1 MNRKKKAYPT
11 KLCRRRQHLPK
22 ESQRDTSKKY
32 LLQHP
37 WHARLYRYFHLG
49 IAAFSECWFYGWPIW
64 FHGLLT
70 GWGSGTMKEWWN
82 PTHALTFFSCVGYP
96 QRHGLSNY
104 GQTYHVFHV
113 QFCSPSNPGIPFV
126 QVEIPIVSWTDKSRI
141 VDAQKC
147 NQPMFKFPQTHISR
161 SNEGFP
167 KKKCTENPSESESES
182 VKMFNRKPIAKR
194 GPSFWQW
201 SENRETPKI
210 AIK

>member
-11 KLCRRRQHLPK
+11 KLCQRSK
-22 ESQRDTSKKY
+22 TASTQRDTSRY

-49 IAAFSECWFYGWPIW
+49 IAAFSECWFYLWHKDDLLDW

-70 GWGSGTMKEWWN
+70 GSGSGTMKKWWN
-82 PTHALTFFSCVGYP
+82 PTHALAFLTCVGYP
-96 QRHGLSNY
+96 QRRHGLSNY
-104 GQTYHVFHV
+104 EQTYHVFHV
-113 QFCSPSNPGIPFV
+113 QFCSPSNSGIPFV

-167 KKKCTENPSESESES
+167 KKN
-182 VKMFNRKPIAKR
+182 A
-194 GPSFWQW
+194 
-201 SENRETPKI
+201 PKI
-210 AIK
+210 LQSQNQNQSKCSTGSQ